1 MEQEVIY
8 RTCSIPQQGLHRV
21 RTADRR
27 DVVTGMAEG
36 ILVHQQQM
44 PARLTGIV
52 FLFLHPAQHGWR
64 YRSAAQPAT
73 DGHFPYLLI
82 NNIVKMQLRDRQRQ
96 QKRRQTRILVGGLLK
111 DFTKGSRTLSVSV
124 NGR

>member
-1 MEQEVIY
+1 M
-8 RTCSIPQQGLHRV
+8 
-21 RTADRR
+21 
-27 DVVTGMAEG
+27 GMAEG

-44 PARLTGIV
+44 PARLTGDV
-52 FLFLHPAQHGWR
+52 FLFPHPAQHGGW

-73 DGHFPYLLI
+73 DGQFPYLLI

-96 QKRRQTRILVGGLLK
+96 QKRRQTWILVGCLLK
-111 DFTKGSRTLSVSV
+111 DFTKGSRIPGMSV